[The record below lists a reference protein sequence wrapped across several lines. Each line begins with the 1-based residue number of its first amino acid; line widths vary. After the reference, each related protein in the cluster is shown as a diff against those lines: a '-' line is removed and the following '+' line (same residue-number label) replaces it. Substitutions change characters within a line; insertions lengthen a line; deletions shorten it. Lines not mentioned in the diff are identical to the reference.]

1 MILDSGTT
9 DIIVPL
15 NDLKAIYAMLPTLI
29 PAAVPTYGC
38 SLDETTTSPAY
49 TGTNRIKCTC
59 IAGTTFPAPV
69 AGNDVATAANIAAYF
84 NGNVGGVRRFPDLTV
99 KLGSV

>member
-1 MILDSGTT
+1 MILDSGST

-15 NDLKAIYAMLPTLI
+15 NDLKAILAMLPTLS
-29 PAAVPTYGC
+29 PASGC
-38 SLDETTTSPAY
+38 IVDETTTSPAY
-49 TGTNRIKCTC
+49 TGSNRIRCTC
-59 IAGTTFPAPV
+59 IAGGSGTFPAP
-69 AGNDVATAANIAAYF
+69 GNTAANVAAYF